1 MVSRFSKRSPKA
13 GRSHR
18 KGGLLRVLGWL
29 AFLPL
34 ASRGPTYVRLIWAL
48 RHGQPRAGKPKVVLV
63 GAAGYVLLG
72 RDLIPDDIPV
82 LGGLD
87 DLAVVI
93 LAVEVF
99 FDGIPEEILEEKL
112 EELAID
118 RDAFR
123 RTWTRC
129 DGSHRAREK
138 ESSVAARRARR
149 GRPAHRQSRDRT
161 ESSIV
166 YFLRRIRSREGHPD
180 RRRRQS
186 SGKERRDEGCRRR
199 LCPELP
205 DSEEGR
211 RARRRGAYRA
221 WQHDIASREEKRQ
234 REREVASDR
243 GTPVIGRSTTIDE

>member
-1 MVSRFSKRSPKA
+1 VNAGFRRSVPRDDRPPRHPQSRLINSRFPGADQRIGLPGGPRTNGEPFSKESESR
-13 GRSHR
+13 RSHR

-48 RHGQPRAGKPKVVLV
+48 VMDDRVPASRKVVLA

-118 RDAFR
+118 RVAFR
-123 RTWTRC
+123 RDMDQVRRLTPAP
-129 DGSHRAREK
+129 SEK
-138 ESSVAARRARR
+138 DYPSAARRASTRQ
-149 GRPAHRQSRDRT
+149 PAYRQSRDRT

-166 YFLRRIRSREGHPD
+166 HL
-180 RRRRQS
+180 
-186 SGKERRDEGCRRR
+186 
-199 LCPELP
+199 
-205 DSEEGR
+205 
-211 RARRRGAYRA
+211 
-221 WQHDIASREEKRQ
+221 
-234 REREVASDR
+234 
-243 GTPVIGRSTTIDE
+243 